1 MLKHEVHFLGRYFFR
16 CDDEIAFVLTIFVI
30 YYYHELS
37 FANILNC
44 LFDCIHRDLLFDYL
58 QVDKLFLLI
67 LFSIREL
74 RELEDR
80 AEVAVAYGVCA
91 ILCDP
96 LTEREC
102 KGTKKNA
109 HTQAREV
116 FLSFCL

>member
-1 MLKHEVHFLGRYFFR
+1 MLEHEVDFLGCYLLGS
-16 CDDEIAFVLTIFVI
+16 DNEIALVLTVFVI
-30 YYYHELS
+30 YENHEFT
-37 FANILNC
+37 FADILTGLLN
-44 LFDCIHRDLLFDYL
+44 CIHRDLLFDYL

-67 LFSIREL
+67 LFPIREL

-109 HTQAREV
+109 HTQVSEH
-116 FLSFCL
+116 FL